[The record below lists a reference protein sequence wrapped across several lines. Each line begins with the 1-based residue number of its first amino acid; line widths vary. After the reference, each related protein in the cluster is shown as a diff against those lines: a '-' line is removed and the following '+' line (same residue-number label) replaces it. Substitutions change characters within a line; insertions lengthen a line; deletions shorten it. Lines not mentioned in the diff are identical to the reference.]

1 MIVEKISDD
10 CTWKITDDGTLVIS
24 PAEGELGHLN
34 CGGRMWPWRRETFKR
49 VRLEGHII
57 AGKDTSYMFLNNYDL
72 EDVSGLENLD
82 TSGVENMAGMFKGC
96 RALEDISALKN
107 WNTHNVKKMAYMFL
121 NCAAL
126 GDISALADWDT
137 SNVTD
142 MRVVFSR
149 CKTLRDISALK
160 NWDTGNV
167 VDMEDIFR
175 NCTALE
181 DASVLAGWNTAGARY
196 MNSMFRNCI
205 YLRNISGLE
214 NWDIS
219 SILNM
224 DLMFA
229 NCVSLKS
236 HKTLLEKWRQ
246 KNNNSRYGGDRTVS
260 PERLFP
266 NINDPMTCP
275 RTGSFTGWKKCND
288 AKIVELL
295 IPADAKR
302 SSSIGRECRCDKAVV
317 MEIYDKNGQSV
328 ETAVSWYDDQFV
340 YYRGKTVSVPNFD
353 EDRFD
358 ECAPGIHFFMTRS
371 EAESWPLR

>member
-1 MIVEKISDD
+1 MIVEKISDN

-57 AGKDTSYMFLNNYDL
+57 AGKDMSYMFWGNYAL
-72 EDVSGLENLD
+72 EDVSGLKDLD
-82 TSGVENMAGMFKGC
+82 TTGV
-96 RALEDISALKN
+96 
-107 WNTHNVKKMAYMFL
+107 
-121 NCAAL
+121 
-126 GDISALADWDT
+126 
-137 SNVTD
+137 
-142 MRVVFSR
+142 
-149 CKTLRDISALK
+149 
-160 NWDTGNV
+160 
-167 VDMEDIFR
+167 
-175 NCTALE
+175 
-181 DASVLAGWNTAGARY
+181 RY
-196 MNSMFRNCI
+196 MDSMFRNCI

-214 NWDIS
+214 NWDVS
-219 SILNM
+219 GTLNM